1 MIRKHLASVVGVAL
15 LVLCC
20 SGVQA
25 ANTSPNYKATL
36 KLGKGN
42 VAAGSTITIQGGGFD
57 FYSLL
62 SLSAKDTGK
71 GKASVPVTMNEQV
84 AVYTSNANS
93 GTLTTN
99 ANATIVFF
107 STSNSSVITTNGNTN
122 TFPITY
128 TVKVSNKG
136 VVTAKSFKTKSVTFT
151 AVQGVASKNKFKFVF
166 SGAQVDAGVAKL
178 PLVTKGKNQVP
189 AFGDTKAGTGITGF
203 TLKLGSATFVGT
215 FSKGKIVF

>member
-42 VAAGSTITIQGGGFD
+42 VAAGSSITIQGGGFD

-71 GKASVPVTMNEQV
+71 GKSAVPVTMNEQI

-99 ANATIVFF
+99 ANASIVFF
-107 STSNSSVITTNGNTN
+107 STSNTNVITTNGNTN

-136 VVTAKSFKTKSVTFT
+136 VVTAKSFKTKNTFT
-151 AVQGVASKNKFKFVF
+151 AVQGVASKNKFKFIF
-166 SGAQVDAGVAKL
+166 TGSQVDAGVAKL
-178 PLVTKGKNQVP
+178 PLVTKGRNQVP